1 MSRPRFQ
8 PFITGATSNRA
19 AQNAHGPHERAP
31 DRESTEALLGLR
43 HASNPFPPSTS
54 RCLVRFLLE
63 RVKHVDSDGAV
74 FHAVAGTSI
83 SPRCRAIGWK
93 SPSLR
98 SSGLRFLMHQVP
110 ISRSMVL
117 RTVMPRLCKDRKLR
131 PLRPQSRRQPLAQ
144 SRSGAADSRLLEP
157 PARSPGLAIPQEIT
171 TGKRDPGA
179 HTAWTTS
186 AASASAMPA
195 GVPTCIHTPSRRRP
209 CSRPASS
216 ARLNSRVSENGRDGA
231 SANRAGDKIA
241 VPA

>member
-1 MSRPRFQ
+1 MPMAHMKEHQITNPPRPCWACPTHQIHFRPRRRDC
-8 PFITGATSNRA
+8 P
-19 AQNAHGPHERAP
+19 
-31 DRESTEALLGLR
+31 
-43 HASNPFPPSTS
+43 
-54 RCLVRFLLE
+54 C
-63 RVKHVDSDGAV
+63 
-74 FHAVAGTSI
+74 SI
-83 SPRCRAIGWK
+83 SFGTREARRRRRSGFSRRRRHLDQPQMPRNRMEIAVVVEQR
-93 SPSLR
+93 PAVLDA
-98 SSGLRFLMHQVP
+98 QVP

-157 PARSPGLAIPQEIT
+157 PARSPGLAIPQEIA

-216 ARLNSRVSENGRDGA
+216 ARLNSRVSENGHDGA